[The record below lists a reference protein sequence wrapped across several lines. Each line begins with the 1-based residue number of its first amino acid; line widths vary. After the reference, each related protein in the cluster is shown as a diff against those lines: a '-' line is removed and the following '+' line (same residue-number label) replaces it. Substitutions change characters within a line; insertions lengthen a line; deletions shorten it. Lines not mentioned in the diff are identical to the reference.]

1 MQLQFLRLLI
11 SLRGI
16 FNIISSFFHL
26 FEALLNE
33 LTVNFRSAPV
43 EFLVVRDLVLA
54 AFEPLLDVGIFVQD
68 LAVDGL
74 STNDIINTLSLSAVV
89 W

>member
-1 MQLQFLRLLI
+1 
-11 SLRGI
+11 
-16 FNIISSFFHL
+16 
-26 FEALLNE
+26 
-33 LTVNFRSAPV
+33 
-43 EFLVVRDLVLA
+43 VRDLVLA